1 MKTSVPGTKKIISR
15 DKRPPSYGTAWLVP
29 RDEFMYPPE
38 FNTYRNHNNNNKT
51 TIMKQEEE
59 KLTGLPENAFRELKP
74 GEVYNPLMSPDRKY
88 PEVSLWSVLW
98 GIAMAILFS
107 AAAAYLGLKVG
118 QVFEAAIPIAII
130 AVGVSGAAKRKNALG
145 ENVIIQSIGAS
156 SGVIVAGA
164 IFTLPALYILQESYP
179 QEITVT
185 FAQVFI
191 SSLLGGAL
199 GILFLIPFRKY
210 FVSDMHGKYP
220 FPEATATTQV
230 LVSGEKGGSQAKPLL
245 LAGIIGGLYDFIV
258 ATFGWWNENFTT
270 RVCGLGEM
278 LAEKAKLVFKVNTGA
293 AVLGLGYI
301 VGLKYASIICAGSL
315 AVWWIIIPGMSL
327 VWGDSV
333 LNQWNPEITATVGAM
348 SPEEIFKYYA
358 KSIGIGG
365 IAMAGIIGII
375 KSWSIIKSAVGLAAK
390 EMGGKTDAEAGVKRT
405 QRDLSMKI
413 IAIGSIFTLI
423 LVALFFYFDV
433 MQGNLLHTVVAI
445 LLVAGISFL
454 FTTVAANAIAIVGT
468 NPVSGMTLMTLIL
481 ASVVMV
487 SVGLKGPGG
496 MVAALVMG
504 GVVCTALSMA
514 GAFITDLKIG
524 YWLGSTPVK
533 QETWKFLGTI
543 VSAATVG
550 GVMIILNK
558 TYGFTSGQL
567 AAPQANAMAAVI
579 EPLMNGVGAP
589 WLLYGI
595 GAVLAIILNACK
607 IPALAFALGMFIP
620 LELNV
625 PLVVGGAINWYVT
638 SRSKDAAL
646 NTERGEKGT
655 LLASGFIAGGALM
668 GVVSAAMRF
677 GGVNLVNDAW
687 LNNTW
692 SEVLAL
698 GAYAILICYFVKAS
712 MKTK

>member
-1 MKTSVPGTKKIISR
+1 MK
-15 DKRPPSYGTAWLVP
+15 
-29 RDEFMYPPE
+29 
-38 FNTYRNHNNNNKT
+38 H
-51 TIMKQEEE
+51 EEE
-59 KLTGLPENAFRELKP
+59 KPVGLPENAFRELKP
-74 GEVYNPLMSPDRKY
+74 EEEYQPLMSPHKNY
-88 PEVSLWSVLW
+88 AEVNLWSVLW
-98 GIAMAILFS
+98 GIGMAVLFS

-164 IFTLPALYILQESYP
+164 IFTLPALYILQETYP
-179 QEITVT
+179 EEITIT
-185 FAQVFI
+185 FTQVFI
-191 SSLLGGAL
+191 SSLLGGVL

-210 FVSDMHGKYP
+210 FVKDMHGKYP

-245 LAGIIGGLYDFIV
+245 MAGIVGGLYDFIV

-270 RVCGLGEM
+270 RVCGFGEM
-278 LAEKAKLVFKVNTGA
+278 LADKAKLVFKVNTGA
-293 AVLGLGYI
+293 AVMGLGYI

-327 VWGDSV
+327 IWGDSV
-333 LNQWNPEITATVGAM
+333 LNMWNPEITTTVGSM
-348 SPEEIFKYYA
+348 LPEEIFKYYA

-365 IAMAGIIGII
+365 IAMAGVIGII
-375 KSWSIIKSAVGLAAK
+375 RSWGIIKGAVGLAAK
-390 EMGGKTDAEAGVKRT
+390 EMKGKPVVDEETTRT

-413 IAIGSIFTLI
+413 IAIGSLLTLVLIF
-423 LVALFFYFDV
+423 LFFFFDV
-433 MQGNLLHTVVAI
+433 MQGNLLYTVVGI
-445 LLVAGISFL
+445 LLVAGIAFL

-487 SVGLKGPGG
+487 AVGLKGPGG

-514 GAFITDLKIG
+514 GGFITDLKIG
-524 YWLGSTPVK
+524 YWLGSTPAK
-533 QETWKFLGTI
+533 QQTWKFLGTL

-589 WLLYGI
+589 WLLYGV
-595 GAVLAIILNACK
+595 GALLAIVLTFFK

-638 SRSKDAAL
+638 TRSKDESI
-646 NTERGEKGT
+646 NTARGEKGT

-677 GGVNLVNDAW
+677 GGINLVQEQW
-687 LNNTW
+687 LQNTW

-698 GAYAILICYFVKAS
+698 GAYALLILYFIKSA
-712 MKTK
+712 MKK